1 MLFYDLPL
9 IDHIMNKTK
18 SSTTFINNETVYD
31 FLFIGLGAGNSL
43 ILLSLLKKGLASNK
57 KIAVVEP
64 TKKNT
69 NDKTYCFWAS
79 PNDSIVN
86 DLKPIISHFYTTIEV
101 NDSPSQNIEKQPYYF
116 IKSIDLYEHIINKL
130 VNEDIPILSF
140 YADTIISV
148 DEIYHLNTS
157 GGTLK
162 SKFIFDS
169 RTPPYSQLSSNEIY
183 LNQSFYGL
191 HIKCEK
197 PIFLKDSFEMMNF
210 NVDQSDFTQFFY
222 TLPFSSNESLIELTR
237 FGSEK
242 IDLDY
247 AKKILDKKI
256 MS

>member
-1 MLFYDLPL
+1 MD
-9 IDHIMNKTK
+9 KSK

-43 ILLSLLKKGLASNK
+43 ILLALLKKGLASNK

-86 DLKPIISHFYTTIEV
+86 DLEPIISHYYNSIEV
-101 NDSPSQNIEKQPYYF
+101 NGSPSQNIEKQPYYF

-130 VNEDIPILSF
+130 VNEDVPIF
-140 YADTIISV
+140 GFHADTIISI

-157 GGTLK
+157 GGILK

-169 RTPPYSQLSSNEIY
+169 RTPPYL
-183 LNQSFYGL
+183 
-191 HIKCEK
+191 
-197 PIFLKDSFEMMNF
+197 
-210 NVDQSDFTQFFY
+210 
-222 TLPFSSNESLIELTR
+222 SLIHISEPTR
-237 FGSEK
+237 QVR
-242 IDLDY
+242 
-247 AKKILDKKI
+247 
-256 MS
+256 